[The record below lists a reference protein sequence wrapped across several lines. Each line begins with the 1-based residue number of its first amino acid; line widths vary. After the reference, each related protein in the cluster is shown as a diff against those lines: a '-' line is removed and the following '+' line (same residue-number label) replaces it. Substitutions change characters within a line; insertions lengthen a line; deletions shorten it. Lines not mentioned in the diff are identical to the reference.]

1 MRPLLMHPDRDF
13 DPRVELPPE
22 AADLIQDLGLG
33 LLFDAMAAGD
43 AFLRGIAEQAVLR
56 SLQDPREIAY
66 RQEVLQDCLEH
77 RETVLALYG
86 VATEALE
93 QQRKIHGLYF
103 FARSPELIL
112 ARSVELLTMLVGMLR
127 RLRTVAEEGGGG
139 CRSRGFTRF
148 LASLASELDEDYI
161 RSVEGRLQELRL
173 DRGVVMSA
181 HLGDGG
187 KGQDYILHRP
197 QNVATP
203 RLARLLGRGPKTYS
217 FEIADRDEA
226 GHQALQE
233 LRGRGINLVANAV
246 AQSAEHVLGFFTL
259 LRAELGFYLG
269 ALNLQTT
276 LDAKGEPTCIPSV
289 LPAGDLHLSAQG
301 LYDVCLSLTLDGR
314 AVGNDLHADGKE
326 LVLVT
331 GANQG
336 GKSTFLRSVGVAQL
350 MMQCGMFVGAQTFS
364 AGVAT
369 LVLTHFQRP
378 EDAAMHS
385 GRLDE
390 ELRRMSR
397 VTDLARPGGL
407 LLCNESFSSTNE
419 REGSEIGRQVIQA
432 FTEAGVRV
440 FFVTHFYDLAAG
452 LFQEGSD
459 RMLFLRAARDPDGR
473 RSFRLAVA
481 GPLPTSYGAD
491 LYREVFNDS

>member
-1 MRPLLMHPDRDF
+1 MYPDRDF
-13 DPRVELPPE
+13 NPQADLPPQ
-22 AADLIQDLGLG
+22 AADLTLDIGLG
-33 LLFDAMAAGD
+33 LLLDVMAAGD
-43 AFLRGIAEQAVLR
+43 TFLRGIAERALFS
-56 SLQDPREIAY
+56 SLQDPGEIAY
-66 RQEVLQDCLEH
+66 RQEILQDCLAH
-77 RETVLALYG
+77 RETILAFYR
-86 VATEALE
+86 VAVEALE
-93 QQRKIHGLYF
+93 QQRKIHGMYF

-127 RLRTVAEEGGGG
+127 RLRTVAEEGGAEF
-139 CRSRGFTRF
+139 RSRGFTRF
-148 LASLASELDEDYI
+148 LATVAAELDEDYI
-161 RSVEGRLQELRL
+161 RSVEGSLQELRL

-187 KGQDYILHRP
+187 KGKGYVLHRP
-197 QNVATP
+197 QNVAIP

-259 LRAELGFYLG
+259 LRAELGFYVG
-269 ALNLQTT
+269 ALNLQAT
-276 LDAKGEPTCIPSV
+276 LDAKGEPTCFPS
-289 LPAGDLHLSAQG
+289 ARAIGSGCMSAQG
-301 LYDVCLSLTLDGR
+301 LYDVCLSLTLDSR
-314 AVGNDLHADGKE
+314 VVGNDLHADGKS
-326 LVLVT
+326 LVVVT

-336 GKSTFLRSVGVAQL
+336 GKSTFLRSVAVAQL
-350 MMQCGMFVGAQTFS
+350 MMQCGMFVGAQAFS
-364 AGVAT
+364 ADVAT

-378 EDAAMHS
+378 EDAAMQS

-397 VTDLARPGGL
+397 VTDLARAGGL

-419 REGSEIGRQVIQA
+419 REGSEISRQVIRA
-432 FTEAGVRV
+432 FTEASVRV
-440 FFVTHFYDLAAG
+440 FFVTHFYDLADG
-452 LFQEGSD
+452 LFREDSD
-459 RMLFLRAARDPDGR
+459 RMLFLRAERDPDGR

-481 GPLPTSYGAD
+481 SPLPTSYGAD

>member
-1 MRPLLMHPDRDF
+1 MHPDRDF

-86 VATEALE
+86 VATEAIE

-112 ARSVELLTMLVGMLR
+112 ARSVELLSMLVGMLR
-127 RLRTVAEEGGGG
+127 RLRSLAEASGGGF
-139 CRSRGFTRF
+139 RSKGFSAFR
-148 LASLASELDEDYI
+148 ASVAAELDEDYI

-173 DRGVVMSA
+173 DRGVVLSA
-181 HLGDGG
+181 RLGLGG
-187 KGQDYILHRP
+187 KGRDYVLHEPRR
-197 QNVATP
+197 AAAP
-203 RLARLLGRGPKTYS
+203 RLARLLGRGPRMYS

-233 LRGRGINLVANAV
+233 LRGRGLNLVANAV
-246 AQSAEHVLGFFTL
+246 AQSAEHVLSFFTL
-259 LRAELGFYLG
+259 LRAELGFYVG
-269 ALNLQTT
+269 ALNLRAE
-276 LDAKGEPTCIPSV
+276 LDAKDEPTAFPV
-289 LPAGDLHLSAQG
+289 ALPAGDLRLSAEG
-301 LYDVCLSLTLDGR
+301 LYDVCLSLVLDGR
-314 AVGNDLHADGKE
+314 AVGNDLQADGKE

-350 MMQCGMFVGAQTFS
+350 MMQCGLFVGAQAFS
-364 AGVAT
+364 AGVAM
-369 LVLTHFQRP
+369 LVLTHFPRP
-378 EDAAMHS
+378 EDAAMES

-397 VTDLARPGGL
+397 VTDLARPGAM

-419 REGSEIGRQVIQA
+419 REGSEIGRQVIRA

-440 FFVTHFYDLAAG
+440 LFVTHFYDLAEG
-452 LFQEGSD
+452 LFREGSG
-459 RMLFLRAARDPDGR
+459 RTLFMRAGREPDGR

-481 GPLPTSYGAD
+481 GPLPTSYGLD
-491 LYREVFNDS
+491 LYREVFGDP